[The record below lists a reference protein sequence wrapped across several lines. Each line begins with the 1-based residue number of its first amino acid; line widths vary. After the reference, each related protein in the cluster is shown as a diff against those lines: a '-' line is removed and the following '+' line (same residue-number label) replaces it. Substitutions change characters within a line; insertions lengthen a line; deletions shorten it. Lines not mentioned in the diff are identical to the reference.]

1 LDQRSNF
8 PTIFALCCFT
18 LLTEA
23 TGDGDAGDAQAA
35 MQEALLQM
43 RHFLQYEAE
52 VERLMLWQEAA
63 VQRLRIWQ
71 EELAVSKAANGA
83 LTSQHGHLKALL
95 YFCDTR
101 EVFPSAC
108 SS

>member
-1 LDQRSNF
+1 M
-8 PTIFALCCFT
+8 
-18 LLTEA
+18 LTEA

-95 YFCDTR
+95 HLCDSR